1 VMKQARSGDRDKV
14 AAVVLGR
21 GADAAQVEKWLR
33 AGAKVEGL
41 VGFAIGRTI
50 FWDPLVAMK
59 DGKMSRGEAVKQI
72 ATNYKHF
79 YEVFKKAK

>member
-1 VMKQARSGDRDKV
+1 
-14 AAVVLGR
+14 
-21 GADAAQVEKWLR
+21 
-33 AGAKVEGL
+33 
-41 VGFAIGRTI
+41 
-50 FWDPLVAMK
+50 MK